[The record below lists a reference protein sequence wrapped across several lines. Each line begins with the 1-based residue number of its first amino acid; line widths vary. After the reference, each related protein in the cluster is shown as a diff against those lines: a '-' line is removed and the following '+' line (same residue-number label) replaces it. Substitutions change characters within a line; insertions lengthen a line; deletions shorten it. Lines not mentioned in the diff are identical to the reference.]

1 MLFRSDGTEKTLYG
15 YSLMDSNV
23 AGPVCSGAI
32 ANYFGYAM
40 VFWSTAIAFFL
51 AACVIIWNFR
61 GEKEI

>member
-1 MLFRSDGTEKTLYG
+1 MGQRRRPCLL
-15 YSLMDSNV
+15 
-23 AGPVCSGAI
+23 GAI